1 MWYFTHRFGF
11 SQTYLQKVK
20 QVWKKLSCFTEYSPI
35 VFLMEIKILL
45 ISAQFCFI
53 FFHLP
58 STFSLLLFFTCRV
71 VTFANTSLTTVFVS
85 FPPFLE
91 MTDFSTSKIFEP
103 DMRSFTFL
111 NFYHYPLPHC
121 FGLHLFCSCVVF
133 LSHSGC
139 AN

>member
-1 MWYFTHRFGF
+1 MSVAFPTH
-11 SQTYLQKVK
+11 
-20 QVWKKLSCFTEYSPI
+20 VWKMANICKHIIVWLFSHMCAFSHTYVSKSKHVWKI
-35 VFLMEIKILL
+35 ALRCKYTNVFVFL
-45 ISAQFCFI
+45 
-53 FFHLP
+53 